1 MIEKV
6 GFALE
11 LIGVASAAISGTMVA
26 IEKKCDAFGVVFL
39 AIITALGGGVLRDT
53 MIGHLPPRMFTSYA
67 YIGTATVFSLAVF
80 LTALRH
86 HERYHANKEKLD
98 HINNWFDAVGLA
110 AFTVA
115 GVDLTIAAV
124 GMAAPLTPILLGL
137 VTGIG
142 GGSIKVP
149 LMNIYMHLPIKVAT
163 ATSNYMIGIT
173 AFSGAVI
180 YFLMGDVI
188 LDVAGAVAIG
198 AYAGARIG
206 TKISSRINA
215 KALKRYMTVVYFFI
229 AAIMLCQAGGLI

>member
-124 GMAAPLTPILLGL
+124 GMSAPLTPILLGL

-142 GGSIKVP
+142 GGVLRDVLTGTMPRLLYKRVYALASLGGSI
-149 LMNIYMHLPIKVAT
+149 LYYLLLCLGLPSAL
-163 ATSNYMIGIT
+163 
-173 AFSGAVI
+173 GAVI
-180 YFLMGDVI
+180 CMALIVSLRYF
-188 LDVAGAVAIG
+188 A
-198 AYAGARIG
+198 
-206 TKISSRINA
+206 T
-215 KALKRYMTVVYFFI
+215 RYHWNMPH
-229 AAIMLCQAGGLI
+229 AEP

>member
-1 MIEKV
+1 MIGTL

-67 YIGTATVFSLAVF
+67 YIVTATVFSLAVF

-142 GGSIKVP
+142 GGVLRDVLTGTMPRLLYKRVYALASLAGSV
-149 LMNIYMHLPIKVAT
+149 LYYLLLCLGLPSAL
-163 ATSNYMIGIT
+163 
-173 AFSGAVI
+173 GAVI
-180 YFLMGDVI
+180 CMALIVSLRYF
-188 LDVAGAVAIG
+188 A
-198 AYAGARIG
+198 
-206 TKISSRINA
+206 T
-215 KALKRYMTVVYFFI
+215 RYHWNMPH
-229 AAIMLCQAGGLI
+229 AEP

>member
-1 MIEKV
+1 MIEKL
-6 GFALE
+6 GFVLE
-11 LIGVASAAISGTMVA
+11 LIGVASSAVSGTMVA

-67 YIGTATVFSLAVF
+67 YISTATVFSLAVF

-124 GMAAPLTPILLGL
+124 GMSAPLTPILLGL

-142 GGSIKVP
+142 GGVLRDVLTGTMPRLLYKRVYALASLGGSI
-149 LMNIYMHLPIKVAT
+149 LYYLLLRLGLPSAL
-163 ATSNYMIGIT
+163 
-173 AFSGAVI
+173 GAVI
-180 YFLMGDVI
+180 CMALI
-188 LDVAGAVAIG
+188 
-198 AYAGARIG
+198 
-206 TKISSRINA
+206 ISLRFFA
-215 KALKRYMTVVYFFI
+215 TRYHWNMPH
-229 AAIMLCQAGGLI
+229 AEP

>member
-1 MIEKV
+1 MIEKL

-11 LIGVASAAISGTMVA
+11 LVGIASAAISGTMVA

-67 YIGTATVFSLAVF
+67 YILTATAFSLAVF

-86 HERYHANKEKLD
+86 HERYHANKDKLD

-124 GMAAPLTPILLGL
+124 GMEAPLTPILLGL
-137 VTGIG
+137 VTGVG
-142 GGSIKVP
+142 GGVLRDVLTGTMPRLLYKRVYALAS
-149 LMNIYMHLPIKVAT
+149 L
-163 ATSNYMIGIT
+163 G
-173 AFSGAVI
+173 GAVV
-180 YFLMGDVI
+180 YYLLLRLGVPNA
-188 LDVAGAVAIG
+188 LGAVVCM
-198 AYAGARIG
+198 
-206 TKISSRINA
+206 
-215 KALKRYMTVVYFFI
+215 ALIVLVRYFATRYHWNMPH
-229 AAIMLCQAGGLI
+229 AEP